1 MQVGDTLS
9 WERTF
14 TVDEVLQFG
23 KLSGDQGIHHIEPGE
38 QGRLLVQGLLT
49 ATLPTKLGGDMNFI
63 ARQLVFDFLRPVFTG
78 DTIRCVIT
86 ITQFERVNEHIN
98 MAASWEC
105 HNQNGKPVLTGH
117 AYGIIRETESD
128 V

>member
-1 MQVGDTLS
+1 MQVGDTTS

-23 KLSGDQGIHHIEPGE
+23 ILTGDQGIHHVEPDE
-38 QGRLLVQGLLT
+38 HGRLLVQGLLT

-63 ARQLVFDFLRPVFTG
+63 ARQMVFEFQRPVFTG
-78 DTIRCVIT
+78 DTIRCEIT
-86 ITQFERVNEHIN
+86 ITQYERVDEHIN
-98 MAASWEC
+98 MAALWEC
-105 HNQNGKPVLTGH
+105 RNQHGKPVLTGH
-117 AYGIIRETESD
+117 AHGIIREPRAE